1 MPVLDKTPS
10 APDTNNA
17 LERLQTWLAV
27 TVLMGLTLAFYHG
40 LWWPGLLLLKRDA
53 FRFFLPLKQYL
64 VERLSAGELPQWFP
78 YEGLGRPFIGVT
90 HTGVFHP
97 FPMLYYFFSVPNA
110 YRVSILLSCLLA
122 ALGAFAFGR
131 SLNLSST
138 GALLASI
145 AFALSGY
152 LVSMTDN
159 LTYLYPICLLPFFC
173 LALEKAFTDARA
185 WAVAPAI
192 VWATVFLNGDV
203 QTGYYYGFI
212 ALLWAV
218 THAPG
223 PRFERGLRL
232 GLVAGLAALLA
243 GIQLG
248 PAWAV
253 FLGSDRLHD
262 TLFHKQAMGWSTHP
276 LRLLTVLAAP
286 VGEDVFSTVTE
297 KSTGA
302 VPEIYIGY
310 FWAES
315 LYLGIPVTGLA
326 LLGAWRRRDL
336 RVLAWLGGLA
346 LLLSL
351 GRWGG
356 LYELFSHIVP
366 LWSAFRYP
374 EKFMG
379 VVSFAIA
386 MLAGAGLDALRT
398 GKERLWPWLAAAS
411 LCVIAWMSLPTEA
424 GAQIAS
430 SFGASVALAR
440 ALTETA
446 ARAALSSAVAAL
458 GVGMVITGANR
469 GALRMEWLLTSLVA
483 IVALDLSRVNLEA
496 YHMGPAEIATFNAPL
511 ARALEARVGPL
522 SPGRFRLVT
531 LVETLVAFPE
541 QLERTLGHYAAV
553 IAARRQALV
562 ALHNAEFHIE
572 TAKPYLPGY
581 KAELMAM
588 LRQGIG
594 LQAAARY
601 NVGYYIGLRSRL
613 KDPRLVRV
621 VLVEL
626 PDYDLA
632 LFRNPFPAKP
642 RVYLSRRPERA
653 AEPIDPAMLLKRP
666 DFLSGDVDVIETTD
680 EGLPRSPSA
689 GLATIEWYAPE
700 EVRVRVEGPQP
711 AVLILL
717 DAFDTGWTAMLDHAT
732 SLPISRA
739 NALVRAVVVPSGAHV
754 VTFRYE
760 TPLLRTG
767 AVASLTGVLLCVGLI
782 AYARWRRRHPHCL
795 T

>member
-1 MPVLDKTPS
+1 M
-10 APDTNNA
+10 
-17 LERLQTWLAV
+17 
-27 TVLMGLTLAFYHG
+27 
-40 LWWPGLLLLKRDA
+40 
-53 FRFFLPLKQYL
+53 
-64 VERLSAGELPQWFP
+64 
-78 YEGLGRPFIGVT
+78 
-90 HTGVFHP
+90 
-97 FPMLYYFFSVPNA
+97 
-110 YRVSILLSCLLA
+110 
-122 ALGAFAFGR
+122 
-131 SLNLSST
+131 
-138 GALLASI
+138 
-145 AFALSGY
+145 
-152 LVSMTDN
+152 
-159 LTYLYPICLLPFFC
+159 
-173 LALEKAFTDARA
+173 
-185 WAVAPAI
+185 
-192 VWATVFLNGDV
+192 
-203 QTGYYYGFI
+203 
-212 ALLWAV
+212 
-218 THAPG
+218 
-223 PRFERGLRL
+223 
-232 GLVAGLAALLA
+232 
-243 GIQLG
+243 
-248 PAWAV
+248 
-253 FLGSDRLHD
+253 
-262 TLFHKQAMGWSTHP
+262 
-276 LRLLTVLAAP
+276 
-286 VGEDVFSTVTE
+286 
-297 KSTGA
+297 
-302 VPEIYIGY
+302 
-310 FWAES
+310 
-315 LYLGIPVTGLA
+315 
-326 LLGAWRRRDL
+326 
-336 RVLAWLGGLA
+336 
-346 LLLSL
+346 
-351 GRWGG
+351 
-356 LYELFSHIVP
+356 
-366 LWSAFRYP
+366 
-374 EKFMG
+374 
-379 VVSFAIA
+379 
-386 MLAGAGLDALRT
+386 
-398 GKERLWPWLAAAS
+398 
-411 LCVIAWMSLPTEA
+411 
-424 GAQIAS
+424 
-430 SFGASVALAR
+430 ALAR

-632 LFRNPFPAKP
+632 LFRNPIPAKP

-653 AEPIDPAMLLKRP
+653 TEPINPAMLLKRP
-666 DFLSGDVDVIETTD
+666 DFLSGDVDVIETTK
-680 EGLPRSPSA
+680 EGLPRSPSV
-689 GLATIEWYAPE
+689 GLATIERYAPE